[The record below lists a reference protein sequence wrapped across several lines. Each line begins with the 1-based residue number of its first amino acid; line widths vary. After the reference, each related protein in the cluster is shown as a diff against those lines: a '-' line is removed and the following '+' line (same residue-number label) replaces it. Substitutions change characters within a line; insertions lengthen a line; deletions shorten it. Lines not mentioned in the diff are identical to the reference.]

1 VVNGQVVEDFSLQF
15 ENGKIVNFTAKKGE
29 EALRKLIE
37 TDEGSR
43 SIGEVALVPHSSPI
57 SQSGHLFYNTLFDE
71 NAASHIAIG
80 RAYRF
85 TMNGGSEMSE
95 EQFQANGGNFSL
107 THNDFMIGSSQMDVD
122 GICADGRTEP
132 IMRQGEW
139 AFEV

>member
-1 VVNGQVVEDFSLQF
+1 M
-15 ENGKIVNFTAKKGE
+15 
-29 EALRKLIE
+29 
-37 TDEGSR
+37 
-43 SIGEVALVPHSSPI
+43 
-57 SQSGHLFYNTLFDE
+57 
-71 NAASHIAIG
+71 NA
-80 RAYRF
+80 
-85 TMNGGSEMSE
+85 GSEMSE